1 MNRFQKCLCMV
12 DGHEINDFLLFWIF
26 LLRSFFGHFFR
37 RDGSKKWPEPK
48 KSLKSKISFIM
59 PVNHA
64 KGFWNP
70 FKMRLYFPNCLAKL
84 WAVICEKWNIFQKK
98 FLVKN
103 HFKWLD
109 LQLVWCGKESDNLR
123 ATLIHM
129 YNTYYRMNVH
139 IHICRVSKT
148 QGYFKNE

>member
-84 WAVICEKWNIFQKK
+84 WAVICEKWNIFQKN

-109 LQLVWCGKESDNLR
+109 LQLVWCGKKSDNLR
-123 ATLIHM
+123 ATLIKM
-129 YNTYYRMNVH
+129 FSERF
-139 IHICRVSKT
+139 SKET
-148 QGYFKNE
+148 N